1 MIDLRREMPVLA
13 RHEGVWEGRYLLVD
27 LDGKPLDSHASHLE
41 CSFPD
46 SGEFPYMQVNTYT
59 WDDGRREEIH
69 FPANYRDRR
78 IWWDNERIRG
88 SAWELDS
95 RSIVLT
101 WTRKDIPGS
110 YLYEMIQISDDN
122 RRRARTWHWFV
133 DDALLQRTLIRE
145 ERVK

>member
-1 MIDLRREMPVLA
+1 MIDLRKEMPVLA

-27 LDGKPLDSHASHLE
+27 LEGKSLDSHASHLE

-69 FPANYRDRR
+69 FPAHYRDQR
-78 IWWDNERIRG
+78 IWWDNDRIRG

-95 RSIVLT
+95 RYIVLT
-101 WTRKDIPGS
+101 WTRKDLPGS

-145 ERVK
+145 QRVK

>member
-1 MIDLRREMPVLA
+1 MIDLRKEMPVLA

-27 LDGKPLDSHASHLE
+27 LEGKPLDSHASHLE

-69 FPANYRDRR
+69 FPAHYRDQR
-78 IWWDNERIRG
+78 IWWDNDRIRG

-101 WTRKDIPGS
+101 WTRKDLPGS

-145 ERVK
+145 QRVK